1 MLSYFKGRGDLMS
14 STRIWISIFFVW
26 AAIGLAIAFKDF
38 PAKDKQVNV
47 VGSSHTPT
55 TSMVVPLTSEPNI
68 QRYANPFE
76 DKLLQSNAKRAVDLQ
91 LGPEQRTNQP
101 TTHDPFAAFLESQST
116 FPFLVLDANRPNVVD
131 QALR

>member
-1 MLSYFKGRGDLMS
+1 MS
-14 STRIWISIFFVW
+14 KTRIWNFIVFVW
-26 AAIGLAIAFKDF
+26 AAIGLAVAFKDF
-38 PAKDKQVNV
+38 PAKDNQVNV
-47 VGSSHTPT
+47 VGSPPTPT